1 MCDHATMPLTRV
13 RPTPAPNRSFPG
25 TPVHSRSF
33 PGTPAHVGQARA
45 FTAAA
50 ADGFPAAGDAVLLVS
65 ELAANACA
73 HTASGRPGGTFTV
86 RVDVDPGAGLHAE
99 VEDQGSE
106 WDGDIGAAECPHG
119 LFLLRELSGECGAR
133 RGERG
138 WIVWFTMSRSQPVGE
153 SLLSP
158 RKR

>member
-1 MCDHATMPLTRV
+1 
-13 RPTPAPNRSFPG
+13 
-25 TPVHSRSF
+25 
-33 PGTPAHVGQARA
+33 
-45 FTAAA
+45 
-50 ADGFPAAGDAVLLVS
+50 VLLVS

-86 RVDVDPGAGLHAE
+86 RVEVDPGAGLHAE

-133 RGERG
+133 RGKRG
-138 WIVWFTMSRSQPVGE
+138 WIVWFTMARG
-153 SLLSP
+153 
-158 RKR
+158 